1 MSFTLLRNLSLLLL
15 AITPAPAFADG
26 STASETD
33 TEIAFEQIELAIA
46 AGRLVQ
52 AGSMLNGIQTGLSDK
67 QIERH
72 ALLSAELNMAV
83 GDPVAAAKALAPLSA
98 DTAEP
103 CRYGAVAGWLAYQS
117 GDWNRAIAMLAKSV
131 ETCAADPGRWNL
143 LGLALMRKNELP
155 AALEAFD
162 RALILAPAHA
172 ALLNNRALVHA
183 YSGQTEAA
191 IAGLERAAQLEPANG
206 GIIANLAVLKA
217 NVGMTPDVDGAQ
229 SPQVQAMILE
239 KAGQGALAADR
250 VEAARSYFTEALL
263 RSERFD
269 QNLWASAT
277 SAQSAVEQGPIDA
290 SHN

>member
-1 MSFTLLRNLSLLLL
+1 MNLALLRKLSLLLL
-15 AITPAPAFADG
+15 AIAPAPALAD
-26 STASETD
+26 SSALPEQATETAL
-33 TEIAFEQIELAIA
+33 EQIELAIA

-52 AGSMLNGIQTGLSDK
+52 AGSMLNGIQSDLSAN
-67 QIERH
+67 QVERH
-72 ALLSAELNMAV
+72 ALLSAELYMAT
-83 GDPVAAAKALAPLSA
+83 GDAAAAANAIAPLSA
-98 DTAEP
+98 NTAEP
-103 CRYGAVAGWLAYQS
+103 CRYGAVAGWLAYQA
-117 GDWNRAIAMLAKSV
+117 GDWNRAITMLAKSV
-131 ETCAADPGRWNL
+131 ETCTADPGRWNL
-143 LGLALMRKNELP
+143 LGLALMHKNELP

-162 RALILAPAHA
+162 HALMLAPAHA

-217 NVGMTPDVDGAQ
+217 NIGMTPDVDGAQ
-229 SPQVQAMILE
+229 SPQIQAMILE

-250 VEAARSYFTEALL
+250 VEVARSYFTEALL

-277 SAQSAVEQGPIDA
+277 SAQSAVEQGPVNA

>member
-1 MSFTLLRNLSLLLL
+1 VNLALLRKLSFLLL
-15 AITPAPAFADG
+15 AIAPAPALAD
-26 STASETD
+26 SSALPEQATETAL
-33 TEIAFEQIELAIA
+33 EQIELAIA

-52 AGSMLNGIQTGLSDK
+52 AGSMLNGIQSDLSAN
-67 QIERH
+67 QVERH
-72 ALLSAELNMAV
+72 ALLSAELYMAT
-83 GDPVAAAKALAPLSA
+83 GDAAAAAKAIAPLSA
-98 DTAEP
+98 NTAEP
-103 CRYGAVAGWLAYQS
+103 CRYGAVAGWLAYQA

-162 RALILAPAHA
+162 HALMLAPAHA

-183 YSGQTEAA
+183 YSGQTEDA

-290 SHN
+290 SHD

>member
-1 MSFTLLRNLSLLLL
+1 MNLALLRKLSLLLL
-15 AITPAPAFADG
+15 AIAPAPALSDS
-26 STASETD
+26 STLPDPA
-33 TEIAFEQIELAIA
+33 TESALEQIELAIA

-52 AGSMLNGIQTGLSDK
+52 AGSMLNGIQSDLSAD
-67 QIERH
+67 QVERH
-72 ALLSAELNMAV
+72 ALLSAELHMAT
-83 GDPVAAAKALAPLSA
+83 GDAAAAVKAIAPLSA
-98 DTAEP
+98 NTAEP
-103 CRYGAVAGWLAYQS
+103 CRYGAVAGWLAYQAS
-117 GDWNRAIAMLAKSV
+117 DWNRAITMLAQSV
-131 ETCAADPGRWNL
+131 EACAADPGRWNL

-162 RALILAPAHA
+162 HALILAPAHA

-191 IAGLERAAQLEPANG
+191 ISGLERAAQLEPANG
-206 GIIANLAVLKA
+206 GIIANLALLKA
-217 NVGMTPDVDGAQ
+217 NIGITPDVNGAQ
-229 SPQVQAMILE
+229 SPQIQAMILE